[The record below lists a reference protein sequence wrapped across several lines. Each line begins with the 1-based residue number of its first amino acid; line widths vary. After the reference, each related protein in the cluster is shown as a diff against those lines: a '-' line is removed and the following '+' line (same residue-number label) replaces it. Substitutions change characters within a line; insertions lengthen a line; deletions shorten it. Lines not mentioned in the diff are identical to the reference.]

1 MKTIL
6 LVLCALAAAAGFIAL
21 PFLVMRAPL
30 AYELFVNQKIF
41 YYHVPAAWVMFLS
54 VFVAGIA
61 GVGYLMTRKPGWDDT
76 AAAAGDLV
84 VLFGAIV
91 LTTGPIWAKNA
102 WGTWWV
108 WDARLTSSLL
118 LWMIFVAYA
127 LVRRY
132 GGPGSARL
140 SAGLAVFGM
149 ADVPLV
155 YFAVNF
161 WKTQHPTNQVVP
173 SVFSVPG
180 MREALLV
187 ATVSYLLLY
196 IVLLAARRGV
206 RAGERRLHETHDLAA
221 DAGLVET

>member
-1 MKTIL
+1 MKRL
-6 LVLCALAAAAGFIAL
+6 LVWICGLLAAAGLIVL
-21 PFLVMRAPL
+21 PFLVLERAPL
-30 AYELFVNQKIF
+30 AYELYFNYNIF
-41 YYHVPAAWVMFLS
+41 YYHVPAALTMFLS
-54 VFVAGIA
+54 AFVCGIA
-61 GVGYLMTRKPGWDDT
+61 AIGYLVTRKPQWDDL

-102 WGTWWV
+102 WGIWWV
-108 WDARLTSSLL
+108 WEARLVQSLL

-132 GGPGSARL
+132 GGPGAARL

-161 WKTQHPTNQVVP
+161 WKTQHPTNNVVP
-173 SVFSVPG
+173 TLQGAMRDAFYVGLFS
-180 MREALLV
+180 
-187 ATVSYLLLY
+187 YFLLY
-196 IVLLAARRGV
+196 VVLLAARRGV
-206 RAGERRLHETHDLAA
+206 RAGERRLAAVHDLAA
-221 DAGLVET
+221 DSGMVES

>member
-6 LVLCALAAAAGFIAL
+6 LVLCVLAPAVGFVAL
-21 PFLVMRAPL
+21 PFLVFRAPL

-41 YYHVPAAWVMFLS
+41 YYHVPASIVMFVA

-61 GVGYLMTRKPGWDDT
+61 GVGYLITRKPTWDDT

-84 VLFGAIV
+84 VIFGAIM
-91 LTTGPIWAKNA
+91 LTTGPIWGKIA
-102 WGTWWV
+102 WGVWWV

-132 GGPGSARL
+132 GGPGASRL

-161 WKTQHPTNQVVP
+161 WKTQHPTNNVIP
-173 SVFSVPG
+173 TLGPG
-180 MREALLV
+180 MREPFLLGIV
-187 ATVSYLLLY
+187 CYLLLF
-196 IVLLAARRGV
+196 IALLAARKAV
-206 RAGERRLHETHDLAA
+206 RSGERRLHETHDLAA
-221 DAGLVET
+221 DAGLVE